1 MLGNEYTNKFKV
13 GQYVEWRKICRNE
26 NYEANVKIHQGI
38 ILCILSVDVGS
49 RNVWYAKVMKNG
61 GKEEMILLSQIKEIE
76 TN

>member
-1 MLGNEYTNKFKV
+1 LLGNEYAGKFKV
-13 GQYVEWRKICRNE
+13 GQYIEWRKICRNE
-26 NYEANVKIHQGI
+26 NYEANVKTYQGI
-38 ILCILSVDVGS
+38 ILSILAVDVGS